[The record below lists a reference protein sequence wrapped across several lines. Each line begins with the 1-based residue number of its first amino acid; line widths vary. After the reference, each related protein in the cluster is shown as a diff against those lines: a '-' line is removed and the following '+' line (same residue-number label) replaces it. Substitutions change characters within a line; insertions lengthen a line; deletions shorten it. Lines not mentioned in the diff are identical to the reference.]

1 MANTDLNL
9 MVIFDAIMHEQSIT
23 AAADRLAMTQPAV
36 SNAVSRMR
44 NVWKDPLF
52 VKHGRGIRPTPYA
65 NKLWQEISTPLESI
79 RIATDKKKFIP
90 AQLKRTFRIAVTD
103 WMADLFWLPLRQ
115 LIEQEAPLVNIHA
128 VPYTVNGEGLLINA
142 DVDIVLDYFEGHS
155 NQVHSEHLFDNHFV
169 CAMRPDHPLANEALV
184 LANFTDAEHL
194 FLSLSGEAR
203 GGVDKLLGK
212 QGLSRRIAMTVNH
225 CYHIPKL
232 LMNTNMITTIPLP
245 VIVESVNRG
254 DIIIKKT
261 PLELVP
267 GPISMTWHTRH
278 QRDKEVLWL
287 RDKVHQVLKN
297 GSFNDLHTKPFE

>member
-155 NQVHSEHLFDNHFV
+155 NQVHSYWYENQW
-169 CAMRPDHPLANEALV
+169 CAACCLGTRYPPFLYQYHPHRDGTSSHEYYS
-184 LANFTDAEHL
+184 FQ
-194 FLSLSGEAR
+194 
-203 GGVDKLLGK
+203 K
-212 QGLSRRIAMTVNH
+212 QTTPTIFPGLIGLSSQ
-225 CYHIPKL
+225 KL
-232 LMNTNMITTIPLP
+232 H
-245 VIVESVNRG
+245 NR
-254 DIIIKKT
+254 
-261 PLELVP
+261 
-267 GPISMTWHTRH
+267 
-278 QRDKEVLWL
+278 
-287 RDKVHQVLKN
+287 
-297 GSFNDLHTKPFE
+297 